1 MAKKRTHNQKIMS
14 SLPSYFSVK
23 LGNTKYKMM
32 TESLINSICHQYLN
46 KHQNL
51 YNFEHYDVL
60 FSTVKAEIEKFLI
73 HRAENNVKTF
83 DFFDNWQEEF
93 QSFQV
98 DKNKFLCKDFILEFS
113 DKSKWSIRLLDLLSM
128 RYNGEDVPDDDPFV
142 KDEQAIKDWVKT
154 LSWDD
159 ISMLAEEIKR
169 PDLCPDYNDELS
181 KADIEIVPWEKSI
194 NLLDLFESTL
204 DDEQDID

>member
-1 MAKKRTHNQKIMS
+1 MKKRIHNQKIMS
-14 SLPSYFSVK
+14 SLPKYFSVK
-23 LGNTKYKMM
+23 LGNSKFKMM

-46 KHQNL
+46 KHQTL

-60 FSTVKAEIEKFLI
+60 FSTAKVEIEKFLI
-73 HRAENNVKTF
+73 FKIDNGFKFF

-113 DKSKWSIRLLDLLSM
+113 DKSKWSIRLLDLLSI

-142 KDEQAIKDWVKT
+142 KDEQAITEWVKT
-154 LSWDD
+154 LAWDD
-159 ISMLAEEIKR
+159 VFQLAEEIKR
-169 PDLCPDYNDELS
+169 PEFCPDYNEELAEA
-181 KADIEIVPWEKSI
+181 KVEIVPWDKSI

-204 DDEQDID
+204 NDDEQDLD